1 MTDTPKI
8 SLAQQAEA
16 VEFAKVRQD
25 SLNFGGSVKEM
36 RTRSTGEYDAQ
47 RLAAAAKTLRLFS
60 KHQDEMRWFL
70 SLSPETRQAL
80 KERAIKD
87 QAP

>member
-25 SLNFGGSVKEM
+25 SLNSGGSIREM
-36 RTRSTGEYDAQ
+36 RVASAGRYDAL

-70 SLSPETRQAL
+70 SLSPAERQAL

-87 QAP
+87 EAP